1 MVSVI
6 YIIKEKFKNMDAQQD
21 ILIYVDENDK
31 AEARSIAKS
40 FAENDVKNRA
50 YYNILG
56 AQLAGKYLASEGI
69 AMSPVDNLHNIRKV
83 LEELDISDVILPR
96 THIDVRVVFDDKY
109 IFVPKSHFEL
119 KITPHIYLVLQM
131 SNDQTHVKFLGFFEP
146 DAINQENQ
154 NDQYYFIDKSELMP
168 TEKLYSYLD
177 AAKTSTVTELSEE
190 ELQNFEESIINMVDN
205 DIELLEKKIL
215 LKVLTK
221 SQELRNKFIEFENF
235 ELISY
240 RLTTEYGLEEN
251 IQEAEVPEEQPLQEQ
266 NDSEQFTQNEFEVF
280 ESTDEF
286 FENLSQTE
294 DVNSEKMYNDID
306 GEKYSD
312 TNDESKD

>member
-1 MVSVI
+1 
-6 YIIKEKFKNMDAQQD
+6 
-21 ILIYVDENDK
+21 
-31 AEARSIAKS
+31 
-40 FAENDVKNRA
+40 
-50 YYNILG
+50 
-56 AQLAGKYLASEGI
+56 
-69 AMSPVDNLHNIRKV
+69 
-83 LEELDISDVILPR
+83 
-96 THIDVRVVFDDKY
+96 
-109 IFVPKSHFEL
+109 
-119 KITPHIYLVLQM
+119 M

-168 TEKLYSYLD
+168 PEKLYSYLD

>member
-1 MVSVI
+1 
-6 YIIKEKFKNMDAQQD
+6 
-21 ILIYVDENDK
+21 
-31 AEARSIAKS
+31 
-40 FAENDVKNRA
+40 
-50 YYNILG
+50 
-56 AQLAGKYLASEGI
+56 
-69 AMSPVDNLHNIRKV
+69 
-83 LEELDISDVILPR
+83 
-96 THIDVRVVFDDKY
+96 
-109 IFVPKSHFEL
+109 
-119 KITPHIYLVLQM
+119 
-131 SNDQTHVKFLGFFEP
+131 
-146 DAINQENQ
+146 
-154 NDQYYFIDKSELMP
+154 
-168 TEKLYSYLD
+168 
-177 AAKTSTVTELSEE
+177 
-190 ELQNFEESIINMVDN
+190 MVDN